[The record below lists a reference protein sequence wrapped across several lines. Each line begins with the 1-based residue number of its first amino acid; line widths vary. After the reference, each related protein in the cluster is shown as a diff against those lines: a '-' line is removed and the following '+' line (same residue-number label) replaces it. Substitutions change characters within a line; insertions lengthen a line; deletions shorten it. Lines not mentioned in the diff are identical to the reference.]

1 VFNIPYICSKKLLMS
16 VFTIILLA
24 VGLSFD
30 TFAVSVSCGIARKKI
45 VFWEA
50 IRIASVFAFFQAS
63 MPLIGWAL
71 GLSVKHYIEPIDH
84 WIALALLTII
94 GVKMIAEAF
103 EKHDEKKNFN
113 PLDLR
118 IMITLAIATSID
130 ALAVG
135 ISFIA
140 LDVNILYAY
149 FIIGFITFLV
159 AMLGML
165 FGKNIGG
172 IIGKRMEII
181 GGLILIGIG
190 VKIAIE
196 HAM

>member
-1 VFNIPYICSKKLLMS
+1 
-16 VFTIILLA
+16 
-24 VGLSFD
+24 
-30 TFAVSVSCGIARKKI
+30 
-45 VFWEA
+45 
-50 IRIASVFAFFQAS
+50 
-63 MPLIGWAL
+63 
-71 GLSVKHYIEPIDH
+71 
-84 WIALALLTII
+84 
-94 GVKMIAEAF
+94 
-103 EKHDEKKNFN
+103 
-113 PLDLR
+113 
-118 IMITLAIATSID
+118 MITLAIATSID